1 MLKLTPE
8 QLSQV
13 EAWAAEG
20 ASLNDVQGRLKEH
33 FGLNITYLD
42 ARLLMLDIGVK
53 LKDKPRAE
61 AKPEAA
67 PASAEADEALTD
79 WEDEPSAPAPLPQT
93 PAAGKGGVTIS
104 TDQITLPG
112 AIISGKVTFSDG
124 QLVSWQL
131 DQFGRLSM
139 KDAPMGYKPPPG
151 DIPQFQQQ
159 LDRVLQR
166 AGF

>member
-13 EAWAAEG
+13 ETWAAAG

-42 ARLLMLDIGVK
+42 ARLLMLEIGVK

-61 AKPEAA
+61 VKPEAA
-67 PASAEADEALTD
+67 PTNVAAEGEPTD
-79 WEDEPSAPAPLPQT
+79 WAEEPTPDPLRQQP
-93 PAAGKGGVTIS
+93 PGGQVTIS

-124 QLVSWQL
+124 QLVSWLL
-131 DQFGRLSM
+131 DQSGRLSM

-159 LDRVLQR
+159 LDHVLQR